1 MSSVVLLRTT
11 DDSEAELVRSL
22 LESYGI
28 PCNLSSDIPHSVYP
42 LSVDG
47 LGEIRISVPEE
58 AFEEAKTIL
67 EEHRKSGGVGDAAPG
82 VSTGWDGNDE

>member
-11 DDSEAELVRSL
+11 DDSEAELVRTL

-28 PCNLSSDIPHSVYP
+28 PCSISSDIPHSVYP
-42 LSVDG
+42 LTVDG

-58 AFEEAKTIL
+58 ALEEAKTIL
-67 EEHRKSGGVGDAAPG
+67 EEHQKSGDEGGSTAGWSSGQEGD
-82 VSTGWDGNDE
+82 DD